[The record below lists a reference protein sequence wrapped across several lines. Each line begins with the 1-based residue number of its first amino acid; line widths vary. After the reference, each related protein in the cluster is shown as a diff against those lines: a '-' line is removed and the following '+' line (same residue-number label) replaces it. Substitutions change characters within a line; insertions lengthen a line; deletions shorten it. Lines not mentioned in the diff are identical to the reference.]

1 MFHSI
6 RWRLVA
12 SFVAVTLLTVGLIG
26 VLALALFQR
35 QTTGQELQFMRA
47 NADAV
52 ARQAML
58 LIETRSGRASLQQL
72 AQTSAFLSSAQIRIL
87 DRDETV
93 LANSGLD
100 GQEQVYLWLP
110 SLLEQLPG
118 LDLEESD
125 LGALLLDP
133 AFQDIAP
140 IRGPHGFTTVPL
152 SDLPPGA
159 EYTVIRQVD
168 TPWGR
173 QMVFETRRVPQPN
186 EQAVQSPDQQ
196 ADSSGSP
203 AAVVRQPIGDPS
215 DPSGYVELSSDLE
228 FGAQS
233 LATARRAFFL
243 AGLGAALLALLA
255 GLVVSQ
261 TLSAPI
267 TELTGAVGKMS
278 AGDLQVRAPVTSK
291 DEIGQL
297 ALGFNEMAARLQAS
311 FGELAAERDALR
323 RFIADASHELRTP
336 ITALKS
342 FNELMRG
349 PALSDEDARQEFM
362 DESAVQIDR
371 LEWITA
377 NLLNLSRLD
386 AGLVDL
392 DLQPCAAGE
401 IVEAVV
407 SSFRSV
413 AQAKQIGL
421 VSTPVD
427 PALSIRCD
435 RMRIELALSNLVDNA
450 LKFTPAGGE
459 VTVGAEQR
467 GEVIALWVADSG
479 AGIDPADLPRLF
491 DRFYRGKNSDAPGSG
506 LGLAIVQGIVQAHG
520 GRVTASSEPAEGSR
534 FTIEL
539 PGETS
544 EVAN

>member
-1 MFHSI
+1 MFKTI

-35 QTTGQELQFMRA
+35 QTTSQELQFMRA

-52 ARQAML
+52 ARQAQPLM
-58 LIETRSGRASLQQL
+58 EGRSNRASLQRL
-72 AQTSAFLSSAQIRIL
+72 AQTSAFLSNSQIRIL
-87 DRDETV
+87 NPDQSV
-93 LANSGLD
+93 LADSGLD
-100 GQEQVYLWLP
+100 SQEREYLWLP
-110 SLLEQLPG
+110 SLLEQFP
-118 LDLEESD
+118 DLELSQND
-125 LGALLLDP
+125 LAALLVDP
-133 AFQDIAP
+133 EFRDVAP
-140 IRGPHGFTTVPL
+140 IHGLMTVPL
-152 SDLPPGA
+152 SDLPPGT

-173 QMVFETRRVPQPN
+173 QMVFESRRVPAADQQGAP
-186 EQAVQSPDQQ
+186 PDQQ
-196 ADSSGSP
+196 PSADVTP
-203 AAVVRQPIGDPS
+203 ATVVRQPIGDPS
-215 DPSGYVELSSDLE
+215 APAGYVELSSNLE

-233 LATARRAFFL
+233 LATARRAFLL

-255 GLVVSQ
+255 GLLVSQ
-261 TLSAPI
+261 SLSAPI
-267 TELTGAVGKMS
+267 TELAGVVDKMS
-278 AGDLQVRAPVTSK
+278 AGDLNSRAAVHRE

-297 ALGFNEMAARLQAS
+297 AHGFNAMAARLQAS

-349 PALSDEDARQEFM
+349 PALEDDGARQEFM
-362 DESAVQIDR
+362 AESAVQIDR

-392 DLQPCAAGE
+392 DLRENAAGE

-407 SSFRSV
+407 TSLRSV
-413 AQAKQIGL
+413 AQARQIHL
-421 VSTPVD
+421 VTSLKD
-427 PALSIRCD
+427 PTLSVRCD

-450 LKFTPAGGE
+450 LKFTPEGGE

-467 GEVIALWVADSG
+467 GEIIALWVADSG
-479 AGIDPADLPRLF
+479 AGIDPADLSHIF
-491 DRFYRGKNSDAPGSG
+491 DRFYRGTNSDAPGSG

-520 GRVTASSEPAEGSR
+520 GRVEVTSQPGAGSR
-534 FTIEL
+534 FVMEL
-539 PGETS
+539 P
-544 EVAN
+544 AA

>member
-26 VLALALFQR
+26 VLALGLFQR
-35 QTTGQELQFMRA
+35 QTTSQELQFMRA

-52 ARQAML
+52 ARQAL
-58 LIETRSGRASLQQL
+58 PLIETRDGRASLQQL

-93 LANSGLD
+93 LADSGLD
-100 GQEQVYLWLP
+100 SQEQVYLWLP

-118 LDLEESD
+118 LDLDEND

-133 AFQDIAP
+133 AFQNVAP

-173 QMVFETRRVPQPN
+173 QMVFETRRVP
-186 EQAVQSPDQQ
+186 EPDQQ
-196 ADSSGSP
+196 AAQPADQQADVSASP

-215 DPSGYVELSSDLE
+215 DPAGYVELSSDLDS
-228 FGAQS
+228 GAQS
-233 LATARRAFFL
+233 LATARQAFLL
-243 AGLGAALLALLA
+243 AGIGAALLALLA

-261 TLSAPI
+261 SLSAPI
-267 TELTGAVGKMS
+267 TELTGAVDKMS
-278 AGDLQVRAPVTSK
+278 AGDLHARAVVTSK

-297 ALGFNEMAARLQAS
+297 AHGFNEMAARLQAS

-336 ITALKS
+336 ITVLKS

-349 PALSDEDARQEFM
+349 PALTDDSARQEFM

-386 AGLVDL
+386 AGLVVL
-392 DLQPCAAGE
+392 DLQSCAAGE
-401 IVEAVV
+401 ITEAVV
-407 SSFRSV
+407 SSFRSM

-421 VSTPVD
+421 VSAPVN
-427 PALSIRCD
+427 PALSVRCD
-435 RMRIELALSNLVDNA
+435 RMRMELALSNLVDNA
-450 LKFTPAGGE
+450 LKFTPDGGE
-459 VTVGAEQR
+459 VTVGGEQC
-467 GEVIALWVADSG
+467 GEIIALWVADSG
-479 AGIDPADLPRLF
+479 TGIDPADLPHVF
-491 DRFYRGKNSDAPGSG
+491 ERFYRGKNSDAPGSG

-520 GRVTASSEPAEGSR
+520 GKVTAASQPGQGSQ
-534 FTIEL
+534 FAIEL
-539 PGETS
+539 PAAPS
-544 EVAN
+544 QVAG